1 MNIILFASLCTVI
14 LCHIS
19 RELENGKV
27 TALSNRYKSVAYY
40 ECDEGYSLL
49 GPSTR
54 KCLITGDWSGY
65 TPICVSNSSA
75 QG

>member
-1 MNIILFASLCTVI
+1 MHTVN

-19 RELENGKV
+19 KELPNGKV
-27 TALSNRYKSVAYY
+27 TALSNRYKSEAHY
-40 ECDEGYSLL
+40 ECDEGYTLL
-49 GPSTR
+49 GPSSR

-65 TPICVSNSSA
+65 TPICVENNSV